1 MTPLGGALER
11 RSHHKSLLILLGGR
25 AKEDRDLCEA
35 PQRVSVMSPTQL
47 VHFLVI
53 KFLLVM
59 LLASNWSPTFLLSQ
73 DIYSQMFTD
82 PTPSPM
88 SLLQVGEKETF
99 AEMLRSSDFFGFR
112 VISTEH
118 LLCARHCA

>member
-1 MTPLGGALER
+1 MTPLGGARER

-73 DIYSQMFTD
+73 DILLTD
-82 PTPSPM
+82 VHGSD
-88 SLLQVGEKETF
+88 TF
-99 AEMLRSSDFFGFR
+99 SNESVAGGRERD
-112 VISTEH
+112 I
-118 LLCARHCA
+118 C